1 MTYAGTRE
9 PVRWRAVLHR
19 WPTLVGLLAAAS
31 QILTGADRT
40 TVAIVVAVAVTC
52 YLAAAAL
59 RRPWVAWVAI
69 AGCVLAITVGELLGA
84 EPLTSLTTLAAALVV
99 AGLVTR
105 ASRAALSVE
114 AAAALGYGGLV
125 VVGLAIAPTGGLV
138 LVAVTLIA
146 HAVWDVVHLRRRA
159 VVSPS
164 LAEFCVALDVP
175 LGLAVLFGL
184 VVT

>member
-1 MTYAGTRE
+1 MTYAETRE
-9 PVRWRAVLHR
+9 GLRWRAVLRR

-59 RRPWVAWVAI
+59 RRPWVAWAAI
-69 AGCVLAITVGELLGA
+69 PGCVLAITLGDLLGA
-84 EPLTSLTTLAAALVV
+84 EPLTSLAVLAAALVV
-99 AGLVTR
+99 VGLITR
-105 ASRAALSVE
+105 ASRAALTAE
-114 AAAALGYGGLV
+114 TAALLVYGGLAV
-125 VVGLAIAPTGGLV
+125 TGLAIAPTVGLV

-146 HAVWDVVHLRRRA
+146 HGIWDAIHLRRRA

-164 LAEFCVALDVP
+164 LAEFCIALDVP
-175 LGLAVLFGL
+175 LGLAVLLGL
-184 VVT
+184 ALT